1 MMGNLFRVRLMNS
14 LRISSKRFVFEAY
27 VALGVNRISVFK
39 LRRGF
44 QKYLSKAVSLSA
56 NDEIK
61 HPAVFLCR

>member
-1 MMGNLFRVRLMNS
+1 MNS

-39 LRRGF
+39 LLRGF
-44 QKYLSKAVSLSA
+44 QKYLSKAVPLSA

-61 HPAVFLCR
+61 HPAVFLSR